1 MFNLQQIFQIFLVH
15 NNIWLKM
22 LELSEKFFLLTL

>member
-15 NNIWLKM
+15 NNIWLEI
-22 LELSEKFFLLTL
+22 LELSEKIFFF